1 MNEVPRRP
9 RFHTLR
15 IREVRRETADAVCI
29 VFDVP
34 DSLRETFAFTPG
46 QFLTLRTTLAGE
58 EIRRCYSICSGLD
71 DGELSVAVKHV
82 PEGLFSHHANTAL
95 AAGDTIEVM
104 PPDGRFGA
112 PLAPG
117 EPRLHVGFAAGSG
130 ITPIMAILKTVLGRE
145 RHSRFILFYGNRSTA
160 SIMFRETLEDLKD
173 RYLDRL
179 SVFHVLSGE
188 EQDIPLL
195 SGRLDADKVRALLP
209 KVASPATIDH
219 AYICGP
225 ASMNAE
231 VAAAL
236 AELGVPREHVHL
248 ERFALPDMPPAA
260 PRPARA
266 IAGAPPFATATIIHD
281 GKTNEVPIAEGE
293 AVLEA
298 GIRAGLNLPW
308 SCRGG
313 MCSTC
318 RARLRDGKVT
328 MVQNYALEPWEL
340 AAGYVL
346 TCQSHP
352 TTPHVTVDYDQV

>member
-1 MNEVPRRP
+1 LARP
-9 RFHTLR
+9 LAFHPLR
-15 IREVRRETADAVCI
+15 IRAVRRETADAVCI

-34 DSLRETFAFTPG
+34 DPLRETFTYVPG
-46 QFLTLRTTLAGE
+46 QFLTLRATLAGE

-71 DGELSVAVKHV
+71 DDELAVAVKHV
-82 PEGLFSHHANTAL
+82 PEGLFSHYANTAL
-95 AAGDTIEVM
+95 GAGDTIEVM
-104 PPDGRFGA
+104 PPEGRFGT
-112 PLAPG
+112 PLAPH
-117 EPRLHVGFAAGSG
+117 EARLHLGFAAGSG
-130 ITPIMAILKTVLGRE
+130 ITPIMAILKTALSRE
-145 RHSRFILFYGNRSTA
+145 PHSRFILFYGNRSTA
-160 SIMFRETLEDLKD
+160 SIMFREVLEDLKD

-179 SVFHVLSGE
+179 SVFHILSRE

-195 SGRLDADKVRALLP
+195 SGRLDADKVRTLLP
-209 KVASPATIDH
+209 KLGAPATIDH

-231 VAAAL
+231 VAGAL
-236 AELGVPREHVHL
+236 AELGMPPERVHL
-248 ERFALPDMPPAA
+248 ERFALPGIPP
-260 PRPARA
+260 PRPSPAE
-266 IAGAPPFATATIIHD
+266 AGEGVITAGPFASATIIHD

-318 RARLRDGKVT
+318 RARLREGKVT

-352 TTPHVTVDYDQV
+352 ATPHVTVDYDQV

>member
-1 MNEVPRRP
+1 
-9 RFHTLR
+9 
-15 IREVRRETADAVCI
+15 VRRETADAVCI
-29 VFDVP
+29 TFDVP
-34 DSLRETFAFTPG
+34 GSLGEAFAFTPG
-46 QFLTLRTTLAGE
+46 QFLTLRTRLAGE

-71 DGELSVAVKHV
+71 DGELAVAVKHV

-95 AAGDTIEVM
+95 RPGDAIEVM
-104 PPDGRFGA
+104 PPEGRFGA
-112 PLAPG
+112 PLAPDKA
-117 EPRLHVGFAAGSG
+117 RLHLGFAAGSG
-130 ITPIMAILKTVLGRE
+130 ITPIKAILKTVLSRE
-145 RHSRFILFYGNRSTA
+145 PLSRFILFYGNRSTA
-160 SIMFRETLEDLKD
+160 SIMFREALEDLKD

-179 SVFHVLSGE
+179 SVFHVLSRE

-195 SGRLDADKVRALLP
+195 SGRLDADRVRALLP
-209 KVASPATIDH
+209 KVAALATIDH
-219 AYICGP
+219 AFICGP
-225 ASMNAE
+225 ASMNEE

-236 AELGVPREHVHL
+236 VHLGVPPERVHL
-248 ERFALPDMPPAA
+248 ERFALPDTPPAA
-260 PRPARA
+260 PRPVHTL
-266 IAGAPPFATATIIHD
+266 AGAPPFATASIIHD

-318 RARLRDGKVT
+318 RARLREGKVA